1 MANYEK
7 KEENTI
13 NNMAKVLSKLD
24 DSLAELDSLE
34 NNPKK
39 HSIKTWFYEKKA
51 IHEMKKIMNDVDKYD
66 KYDEKELDQVEKE
79 FDKLMNS

>member
-1 MANYEK
+1 MTNYEK
-7 KEENTI
+7 KEENII
-13 NNMAKVLSKLD
+13 NSMAKVLEKLD
-24 DSLAELDSLE
+24 HNLTELDTLE
-34 NNPKK
+34 NDSKK
-39 HSIKTWFYEKKA
+39 HSIKTWYYEKKA